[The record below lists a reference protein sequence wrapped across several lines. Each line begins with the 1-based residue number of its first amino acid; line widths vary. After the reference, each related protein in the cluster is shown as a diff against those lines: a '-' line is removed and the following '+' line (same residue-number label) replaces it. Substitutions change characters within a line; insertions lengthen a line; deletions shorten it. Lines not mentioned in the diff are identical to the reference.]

1 MTSVEGQVVMVAASN
16 LLKKVCPSDS
26 TSHYGILQ
34 LRQGRLVDMTLRRN
48 DDRSDKRLFHGW
60 GLGGGMQIH
69 DVNVEN
75 IINRLDESKSN
86 R

>member
-1 MTSVEGQVVMVAASN
+1 
-16 LLKKVCPSDS
+16 
-26 TSHYGILQ
+26 
-34 LRQGRLVDMTLRRN
+34 
-48 DDRSDKRLFHGW
+48 LFHGW